1 MIHSQFLTRFFT
13 GFLIIIWCVSFLP
26 ISAKA
31 AENELLVQWKD
42 QPNSIKI
49 ISASDIPASNID
61 VILAELQINPAVRYV
76 ERNVS
81 RSISV
86 FPDDPY
92 ANLQYYLKQPSDADS
107 DVGKAWNTTTGDSEI
122 VVAVIDT
129 GVQIDHPDLVDN
141 MWTNQDEIPNNN
153 IDDDNNGFIDDVS
166 GWDFAGDD
174 NDPTPS
180 VDVENY
186 SDTALLHGTH
196 VAGIIGATGNNSIG
210 GTGVNWEV
218 SIMPI
223 RAFDASGTSSISNL
237 IASVEYARANGADI
251 INMSYGGGSRSKLER
266 EAITSAYEE
275 NIISIAAAGNSNTN
289 LNIHPQYPACYSA
302 VFGVSATDA
311 DDNKAA
317 YSSYGDDCIDVAAA
331 GSNILSTY
339 YVNTAIGLVDEY
351 GYLSG
356 TSMATPIV
364 SGIFALLY
372 SYNDQR
378 TVDEYA
384 RIIKQTAESIAD
396 DRLGSG
402 RINAKLAMDALKKYD
417 AMDIT
422 AYHNS
427 NRKTSI
433 ARYTRTREVSPYFQ
447 WTTGNATTDLIGYY
461 VYFGTDKK
469 NPLTHGALRSSR
481 TYSAYSVRGNEK
493 MYRLRIAGLAE
504 DSTTTP
510 VQGFRYLVDTKIKR
524 PTWNE
529 AIATNDGI
537 ELSWHQA
544 NDEHAEGYHMYRA
557 VDDETLF
564 QKITSSLI
572 SEQRFLDITALPGHT
587 YHYKVRSYD
596 DIGNESILSTEYSLQ
611 L

>member
-1 MIHSQFLTRFFT
+1 MIRPQ
-13 GFLIIIWCVSFLP
+13 FLIIIWCVSVLP
-26 ISAKA
+26 IPASA

-42 QPNSIKI
+42 QPDNIEI
-49 ISASDIPASNID
+49 ISISNDSPSNID
-61 VILAELQINPAVRYV
+61 VALAELQINPAVAYV

-86 FPDDPY
+86 FPDDLY
-92 ANLQYYLKQPSDADS
+92 ADLQYYLKQASDADS
-107 DVGKAWNTTTGDSEI
+107 DVGKAWNTITGNSEI

-129 GVQIDHPDLVDN
+129 GVQIDHPDLEQNIWLNVN
-141 MWTNQDEIPNNN
+141 EIPDNE
-153 IDDDNNGFIDDVS
+153 IDDDSNGFIDDVS

-180 VDVENY
+180 VDGANY
-186 SDTALLHGTH
+186 TNTALVHGTH

-210 GTGVNWEV
+210 VTGVNWDV
-218 SIMPI
+218 RIMPI
-223 RAFDASGTSSISNL
+223 RAFDASGTSSVSNL

-251 INMSYGGGSRSKLER
+251 INMSYGGGSSSKLER
-266 EAITSAYEE
+266 EAIDAAYEE

-289 LNIHPQYPACYSA
+289 LNKHPQYPACYSA

-311 DDNKAA
+311 DDSKAS
-317 YSSYGDDCIDVAAA
+317 YSSYGTDCIDVAAA

-339 YVNTAIGLVDEY
+339 YVNTEIGLVDEY
-351 GYLSG
+351 GYLTG

-364 SGIFALLY
+364 SGIFALLS

-378 TVDEYA
+378 AVDEYA
-384 RIIKQTAESIAD
+384 QIVKQTAESIED
-396 DRLGSG
+396 DSLGSG
-402 RINAKLAMDALKKYD
+402 RVNAKLAMDALKEYD

-422 AYHNS
+422 AYHN
-427 NRKTSI
+427 NNQKTSI

-447 WTTGNATTDLIGYY
+447 WTPANSATDVIGYY
-461 VYFGTDKK
+461 TYFGESKK
-469 NPLTHGALRSSR
+469 NPVTHGALRTNR
-481 TYSAYSVRGNEK
+481 TYSTSSVRGNEK
-493 MYRLRIAGLAE
+493 VYRLRIAGLTE
-504 DSTTTP
+504 DSTTTS

-529 AIATNDGI
+529 AIATSDGI
-537 ELSWHQA
+537 ELHWYQA
-544 NDEHAEGYHMYRA
+544 TDEHAEGYHVYRA
-557 VDDETLF
+557 VDDETSF
-564 QKITSSLI
+564 TKITASFV
-572 SEQRFLDITALPGHT
+572 SEQRFLDVTVEPNHT

-596 DIGNESILSTEYSLQ
+596 DIGNESTLSTEYSLQ